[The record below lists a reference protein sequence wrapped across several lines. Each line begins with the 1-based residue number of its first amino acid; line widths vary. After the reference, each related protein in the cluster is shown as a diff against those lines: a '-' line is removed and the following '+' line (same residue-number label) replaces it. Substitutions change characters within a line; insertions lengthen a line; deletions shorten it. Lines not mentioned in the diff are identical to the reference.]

1 MSVDK
6 LGCLLRILLSPF
18 NVYSKAQLPVLL
30 SDDVSDFSSM
40 SVPPRDVVKYV
51 FVFAFANTQKL
62 ISLIFVFVF
71 VSENFKIAY
80 LYLYLYLSLVFAVFA
95 SNTVKYNILI

>member
-18 NVYSKAQLPVLL
+18 NVYSKAQLPVLS

-51 FVFAFANTQKL
+51 FVFVFVFANTHK
-62 ISLIFVFVF
+62 LIFVFVF